1 MIRALFLLAAM
12 ALGVVLASPVAQS
25 QNLVYNQPVNVV
37 ATALPTNGVTSGS
50 LGQPNVAVYTA
61 WFTNSTASTVFCG
74 LYGVVPTLGTT
85 NPIGGQVAV
94 PAGSTQPAYFGPTN
108 GINKNYFP
116 NGIWAGCSTAYLGS
130 TGVAQSVVGVAVS
143 FL

>member
-1 MIRALFLLAAM
+1 MKRLFGLLAVAV
-12 ALGVVLASPVAQS
+12 LLVVFASPMARS
-25 QNLVYNQPVNVV
+25 QNLVFNQPVNVV

-61 WFTNSTASTVFCG
+61 WFTNSTASAVYCA
-74 LYGVVPTLGTT
+74 LYGSAPTLGTT
-85 NPIGGQVAV
+85 NPVGGQVVV

-108 GINKNYFP
+108 GINKNNFP
-116 NGIWAGCSTAYLGS
+116 SGIVAGCSTTYLGS
-130 TGVAQSVVGVAVS
+130 TGVAQTVVGVAVT